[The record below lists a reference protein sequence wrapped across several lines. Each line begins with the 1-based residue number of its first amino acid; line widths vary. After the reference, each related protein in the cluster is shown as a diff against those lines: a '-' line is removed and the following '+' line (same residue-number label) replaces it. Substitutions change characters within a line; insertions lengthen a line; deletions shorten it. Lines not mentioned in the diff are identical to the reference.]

1 MNVKQFVSEYAPRIA
16 SVQTPEAA
24 GTLLAELFN
33 TIGKDPRAL
42 NLTLAYIEQEIPFDD
57 ALGLWKVVG
66 EMVPGVERQ
75 LGIRIRN
82 NFWFEEIEWVIG
94 TEVPHI

>member
-1 MNVKQFVSEYAPRIA
+1 MNVKQFVAEFAPRVVA
-16 SVQTPEAA
+16 VQTPEAA

-42 NLTLAYIEQEIPFDD
+42 NLTLAHIEQEIPFED
-57 ALGLWKVVG
+57 ALGLWKIVG
-66 EMVPGVERQ
+66 DMVPGVERQ

-82 NFWFEEIEWVIG
+82 NLWFEEIEWTIG
-94 TEVPHI
+94 TEVPRI